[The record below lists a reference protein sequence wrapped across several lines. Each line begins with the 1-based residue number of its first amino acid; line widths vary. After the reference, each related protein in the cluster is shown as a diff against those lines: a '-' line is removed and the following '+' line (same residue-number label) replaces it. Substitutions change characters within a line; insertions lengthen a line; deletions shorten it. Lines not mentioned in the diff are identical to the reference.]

1 MTTAQNLLEDF
12 YSSVLNAPT
21 IEAFKDELIKFGR
34 KLGFDLVIADYAT
47 PLPNR
52 AWVTINNY
60 PREWLEQ
67 QAEFLAVDP
76 FVAAWKARPRPVL
89 WNAEQYKK
97 KGLGH
102 VAELFVPYG
111 FTAGF
116 DIPTH
121 AANGAV
127 LNLGFSRNSE
137 LSADSAE
144 VVRLVSEAQL
154 FSAFAFPALDRLL
167 AHTVHEDF
175 PRLTPKEL
183 EVLKWTIAGKTAFE
197 VGAILGSTERTAN
210 FHIQNIC
217 QKLGVY
223 NKRAAIV
230 KALELKLIV

>member
-1 MTTAQNLLEDF
+1 MTTTQNLLEDL
-12 YSSVLNAPT
+12 YSSVLNAPS
-21 IEAFKDELIKFGR
+21 IEAFKAEFIKFGR
-34 KLGFDLVIADYAT
+34 KLGFDLVSASYGT
-47 PLPNR
+47 PPPKR
-52 AWVTINNY
+52 AWISVNNY
-60 PREWLEQ
+60 PKEWQAQ
-67 QAEFLAVDP
+67 QAQFAGVDP
-76 FVAAWKARPRPVL
+76 IVAAVTTLPRPVL
-89 WNAEQYKK
+89 WNADLYKK

-102 VAELFVPYG
+102 VAEIFTPFG

-167 AHTVHEDF
+167 AHTVHADF

-210 FHIQNIC
+210 FHVRNIC
-217 QKLGVY
+217 EKLGVF
-223 NKRAAIV
+223 NKTAAIV
-230 KALELKLIV
+230 KALELKLVV